1 MRNKLT
7 KIALTASVLFALAFI
22 ISCAE
27 LNEALNEDDNSSSS
41 GKRVS
46 SSSKKNGSSSSAK
59 NNNSSNGFNGNS
71 QIYNY
76 ECGYYGD
83 DDEDWTCKVVAY
95 TGDGFLYDWILKKS
109 VGTVTKGKVDMKL
122 PSTIPAENYE
132 ELNYYYFG
140 DESEYDIDEY
150 CEEYTKDVGKYEIR
164 TDLRESNDGEG
175 WIGDLRIQD
184 DNSYD
189 RIAYWYFSKDGK
201 IKCDFYNVSYDLT
214 FKKGWNQ
221 IYQKMTI
228 RENDDDDYPLYVD
241 KWSTKDILTKEV
253 KWFYSQDSG
262 D

>member
-7 KIALTASVLFALAFI
+7 EIALVASILLALSFTLSCSAFG
-22 ISCAE
+22 
-27 LNEALNEDDNSSSS
+27 NEDDDVSSSS
-41 GKRVS
+41 GKGGG
-46 SSSKKNGSSSSAK
+46 KGSSSS
-59 NNNSSNGFNGNS
+59 NGNGFNENS
-71 QIYNY
+71 QIYSY

-83 DDEDWTCKVVAY
+83 EEDWDCNVVAY
-95 TGDGFLYDWILKKS
+95 TGNGLLYEWNLRKP